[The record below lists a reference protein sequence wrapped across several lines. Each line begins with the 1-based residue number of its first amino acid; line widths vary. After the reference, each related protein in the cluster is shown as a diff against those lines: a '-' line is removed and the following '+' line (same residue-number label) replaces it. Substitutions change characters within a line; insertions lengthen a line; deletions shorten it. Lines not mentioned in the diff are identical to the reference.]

1 MKMAPASQHSPPSA
15 AADAF
20 LVAASMPDHSIVEK
34 STLSP
39 LQRYRRRKSSKP
51 LTPAMSSRNG
61 KRGSV
66 CGFPTLC
73 GFPTDMQISYRW
85 VYGFL
90 IVGFQGIG
98 WARLFYDLKTV
109 RPMAFGLVAGLTY
122 CSRCMYIVVRIFKQ
136 DTESLSTLETRKVIC
151 LQALI
156 ANCPTTGSAYRA
168 KLKIE
173 I

>member
-39 LQRYRRRKSSKP
+39 LQRYRRRKSSKR

-90 IVGFQGIG
+90 IVWFQGIG
-98 WARLFYDLKTV
+98 WARLFCNIKSILPLAAGGTQGLSEFPYSIYIYIGDL
-109 RPMAFGLVAGLTY
+109 
-122 CSRCMYIVVRIFKQ
+122 RIWHI
-136 DTESLSTLETRKVIC
+136 DT
-151 LQALI
+151 ALF
-156 ANCPTTGSAYRA
+156 TWRELWQ
-168 KLKIE
+168 KLKKLQTF
-173 I
+173 